1 MKYHL
6 AIATPNKRILTI
18 FIVITLLCSTF
29 LWIDNELRPTLY
41 IIAENKINRHA
52 TTIISRTVENIIKE
66 QGQEALRVHTILDER
81 GKVIL
86 VQPDTTQYNAI
97 TAAITNNIET
107 ELSALADIPINIP
120 LGQLS
125 KISFLAGRGPE
136 IPIYMKPTGKIIV
149 RPQNQF
155 EHIGI
160 NQTKHSMYIDIMIEI
175 RIIIPFTE
183 ETTTVQT
190 TIPLTEYIVVGD
202 VPQTYVEIPHNIL
215 K

>member
-18 FIVITLLCSTF
+18 FIVITLLCNTF

-155 EHIGI
+155 
-160 NQTKHSMYIDIMIEI
+160 
-175 RIIIPFTE
+175 
-183 ETTTVQT
+183 
-190 TIPLTEYIVVGD
+190 
-202 VPQTYVEIPHNIL
+202 
-215 K
+215 

>member
-1 MKYHL
+1 MKYYL
-6 AIATPNKRILTI
+6 AISRKNK
-18 FIVITLLCSTF
+18 ITLIILIIITLIWSTF
-29 LWIDNELRPTLY
+29 LWIDNELRPTLFA
-41 IIAENKINRHA
+41 IAENKINRHA
-52 TTIISRTVENIIKE
+52 TTIISRTVENTVRE
-66 QGQEALRVHTILDER
+66 QGKEALRVHTILDER

-97 TAAITNNIET
+97 TAGITNDIET
-107 ELSALADIPINIP
+107 ELSALADIPVNIP

-125 KISFLAGRGPE
+125 GISFLAGRGPE
-136 IPIYMKPTGKIIV
+136 IPIYMKPTGKISV
-149 RPQNQF
+149 QSQNRF

-160 NQTKHSMYIDIMIEI
+160 NQTKHSMYLDIMIDI

-183 ETTTVQT
+183 KTTTVQT

>member
-18 FIVITLLCSTF
+18 FIVITLLCNTF

-160 NQTKHSMYIDIMIEI
+160 NQTKHSMYIDIMIDI